1 MTETTVAESR
11 RTTRIIAARSAIPP
25 STSSLIRT
33 RTRRTRLT
41 YQFRVVPGG
50 SGQPKYNLYPPLSG
64 RLTLPRP
71 RLTLY
76 RDGAPVEAA
85 ELIDTALRHLP
96 THVYVVPQEKGG
108 PHAVEGLASSVR
120 AL

>member
-1 MTETTVAESR
+1 MFQ
-11 RTTRIIAARSAIPP
+11 
-25 STSSLIRT
+25 
-33 RTRRTRLT
+33 

-50 SGQPKYNLYPPLSG
+50 SRRLTYNLYPRLSG

-85 ELIDTALRHLP
+85 ELIDAALRHLP
-96 THVYVVPQEKGG
+96 THICVMVRRERGRERETERERERQREREREREREMREMRDVIIFDMRRHQ
-108 PHAVEGLASSVR
+108 VETFSDA
-120 AL
+120 